1 MTNIEALR
9 ANISSAHGVVLDEN
23 HFVKALVDV
32 GLNAWNTYDNSTLVD
47 RASLILYDKVLI
59 PGANLSEGSLSY
71 NINPD
76 SLRKARDLI
85 AERLGEN
92 VKRDIVDVVRPW

>member
-23 HFVKALVDV
+23 HFVKALADV
-32 GLNAWNTYDNSTLVD
+32 GLDAWSIYGNSTLID
-47 RASLILYDKVLI
+47 RASLALYDRVLI
-59 PGANLSEGSLSY
+59 PGANLSEGALSY

-76 SLRKARDLI
+76 SLRKARDMI
-85 AERLGEN
+85 AERLGDN
-92 VKRDIVDVVRPW
+92 VRRDIVDVSRPW